1 MLVAF
6 FGTYFAN
13 DRRKSSLFAARG
25 SEAQL
30 EGFLYSVSNFPPA
43 HSMVGSI
50 PDSTPYR
57 GRRLPHAITMSPF
70 LASLMAPIQNARRF
84 WERYSKLPL
93 LSYHLRDVPLFQPTD
108 ARPTDE
114 ETGSVRHKRSQGADR
129 FSLATTGQISGVRL
143 DPNRRK
149 RVHLRPTR
157 LTGPPRSPG

>member
-6 FGTYFAN
+6 FGTHFAN

-25 SEAQL
+25 SEAQH
-30 EGFLYSVSNFPPA
+30 EGVLCCVSKFPPA
-43 HSMVGSI
+43 PSMMGSI
-50 PDSTPYR
+50 PGSMPYR

-70 LASLMAPIQNARRF
+70 LASLMAPIQNTRRF
-84 WERYSKLPL
+84 WERYSKPPL
-93 LSYHLRDVPLFQPTD
+93 LSCHLRDFPLFQPTD
-108 ARPTDE
+108 ARPMDE
-114 ETGSVRHKRSQGADR
+114 RIGSVRHKSSQGTDR
-129 FSLATTGQISGVRL
+129 FSFATTGQISGVRL